1 MKLSFVTALFLVGSC
16 TTLRYTERI
25 DNIKNSIVFEQPDV
39 VKSHLNTINV
49 IDLKATVSEL
59 SSATYEGRRVGQK
72 GHQMTCDYLKKY
84 YKLQGIAPP
93 ENASDYAQIV
103 PANYMPKEFGDSENV
118 IAYIKGEAFPD
129 EHIIIMAHSDHEGI
143 VDGNIYFGADDNASG
158 TAAVLEIA
166 QAFQLAV
173 KNGYKPKRSIVFLH
187 VTAEEIGLYGSRYYT
202 ENPIFPLEKTMAVLN
217 IDMIGR
223 TDFKHEESDQ
233 YLYLIG
239 VDRHSTELPFIA
251 EKANKFTTKLDL
263 DYRFNEVNESN
274 RYYYRSDHYNF
285 ALKDIPVIFFFN
297 GEHEDYH
304 KPTDTEDK
312 INYELLKKRT
322 QYIFTTAWYLANMN
336 HYLEADLIR

>member
-1 MKLSFVTALFLVGSC
+1 MKLSFITALFLVGSC

-25 DNIKNSIVFEQPDV
+25 ENIKNNIVFEQPEII
-39 VKSHLNTINV
+39 KSHLNTIKV
-49 IDLKATVSEL
+49 IDLKMIVSEL
-59 SSATYEGRRVGQK
+59 ASEKYEGRRAGQK
-72 GHQMTCDYLKKY
+72 GHQMTCDYLKNY
-84 YKLQGIAPP
+84 YKEQGIAPP
-93 ENASDYAQIV
+93 ENAPDYAQIV
-103 PANYMPKEFGDSENV
+103 PSTYLPSEYGDSENV
-118 IAYIKGEAFPD
+118 IAYIKGKEFPD
-129 EHIIIMAHSDHEGI
+129 EHVIIMAHSDHEGI
-143 VDGNIYFGADDNASG
+143 IDGKIYFGADDNASG

-166 QAFQLAV
+166 QAFQIAAL
-173 KNGYKPKRSIVFLH
+173 NGYKPKRSIVFLH
-187 VTAEEIGLYGSRYYT
+187 VTAEEIGLQGSRYYT

-223 TDFKHEESDQ
+223 TDFKHEEDDQ

-239 VDRHSTELPFIA
+239 VNRHSTELPFIA
-251 EKANKFTTKLDL
+251 EKANEFSTKLDL
-263 DYRFNEVNESN
+263 DYRYNDENESN

-297 GEHEDYH
+297 GEHADYH

-312 INYELLKKRT
+312 INYQLLEKRT

>member
-16 TTLRYTERI
+16 TTLRYAERI
-25 DNIKNSIVFEQPDV
+25 ENIKNSIVFQQPEI

-49 IDLKATVSEL
+49 VDLKMIVSEL
-59 SSATYEGRRVGQK
+59 ASEKYEGRGVGQK
-72 GHQMTCDYLKKY
+72 GHQMTSDFLKNY
-84 YKLQGIAPP
+84 YKVQGIAPP
-93 ENASDYAQIV
+93 KNAPDYAQIV
-103 PANYMPKEFGDSENV
+103 PSSYLKGDLSDSENV
-118 IAYIKGEAFPD
+118 IAYIEGEEFPD

-143 VDGNIYFGADDNASG
+143 IDGHIYFGADDNASG

-166 QAFQLAV
+166 QAFQIAV
-173 KNGYKPKRSIVFLH
+173 KNGYRPKRSIVFLH
-187 VTAEEIGLYGSRYYT
+187 VTAEEIGLYGSRYYV
-202 ENPIFPLEKTMAVLN
+202 ENPILPLEKTMAVLN

-223 TDFKHEESDQ
+223 TDFKHEENDA

-239 VDRHSTELPFIA
+239 VNRHSTELPFIA
-251 EKANKFTTKLDL
+251 EKANEFSTKLDL

-285 ALKDIPVIFFFN
+285 ALKNIPVIFFFN

-304 KPTDTEDK
+304 KHTDTEDK
-312 INYELLKKRT
+312 INYQLLEKRT
-322 QYIFTTAWYLANMN
+322 QYIFTTAWYLANMK